1 LSGIKGV
8 EDLEWTETVR
18 TQISK
23 TGKEKTLQGLLIANV
38 LEECAAHYHSS
49 STAWC

>member
-1 LSGIKGV
+1 LSGVKGV
-8 EDLEWTETVR
+8 EDLEGSETVR

-23 TGKEKTLQGLLIANV
+23 TAKEETSQGLLIANV

-49 STAWC
+49 STA